1 MSVELSLSVYERN
14 LKNFNRKGLRRQF
27 YSLYTHWSEYA
38 QMMPVAATR
47 NFVFEVTV
55 DKDSVSKLIELFKN
69 EGFRVLGSE
78 NYYFLENLVQNY
90 ELNKDKYT
98 NINPEAV
105 EAIEKDLTELKEKST
120 DYKEIENDDC
130 VFYLMPYND
139 GIETLYEFI
148 KTKKELILNFAKEND
163 ITIMFKVMG
172 YTNTNIDGFFG
183 FNFYDADKGDEDVIV
198 DYASR
203 ITIKVDFNNRASV
216 FASGMMLAG
225 IGENESEVMDSDLNV
240 HILADNVKYTK

>member
-1 MSVELSLSVYERN
+1 MAVELSLSVYERN

-27 YSLYTHWSEYA
+27 YSLYTHWNEYA
-38 QMMPVAATR
+38 QILPVASTR

-55 DKDSVSKLIELFKN
+55 DKDSVKQLIEVFKN

-78 NYYFLENLVQNY
+78 NYYFLENLVQNF
-90 ELNKDKYT
+90 ELNKNMYT
-98 NINPEAV
+98 NIDPKGI
-105 EAIEKDLTELKEKST
+105 EAIEKDLTLMKERCT
-120 DYKEIENDDC
+120 DYKEIENEDC
-130 VFYLMPYND
+130 VFYFMPYND

-163 ITIMFKVMG
+163 ITIMFKIMG
-172 YTNTNIDGFFG
+172 YTNNVDGFFG

-203 ITIKVDFNNRASV
+203 ITIKADFKSPSSV

-225 IGENESEVMDSDLNV
+225 IGENESEVMDSELNL
-240 HILADNVKYTK
+240 HILAENARYTK